1 MSMTGRFARHRG
13 AVLTLA
19 VALVAAVVFGI
30 YWFAPQRLF
39 IDRRVSETLPS
50 GPAAS
55 SEEGIRLG
63 QANRGGASEQGSGE
77 GASERDTGQADG
89 PAVLAEGHFRSLEH
103 ESSGRALVLRLPDGR
118 QFLRLEDLDTSD
130 GPDLRVYLSAA
141 AATSGHTEF
150 GREFVDL
157 GALKGNQGD
166 QNYEI
171 PAGVNI
177 DRFES
182 AVVWCRRF
190 AVGFA
195 AAPIT

>member
-1 MSMTGRFARHRG
+1 V
-13 AVLTLA
+13 AV
-19 VALVAAVVFGI
+19 VAAVAFGI

-39 IDRRVSETLPS
+39 IDQRVSETLPS

-63 QANRGGASEQGSGE
+63 QANRGGASEQGPGE
-77 GASERDTGQADG
+77 GASEGDAGQADG
-89 PAVLAEGHFRSLEH
+89 PAVLAEGDFRSLEH

-118 QFLRLEDLDTSD
+118 RFLRLEDLDTSN
-130 GPDLRVYLSAA
+130 GPDLRVYLSTV
-141 AATSGHTEF
+141 AATSGNTEF

-171 PAGVNI
+171 PAGVDI

-195 AAPIT
+195 AAPIA

>member
-13 AVLTLA
+13 AAVTLA
-19 VALVAAVVFGI
+19 VAVVAAVAFGI

-39 IDRRVSETLPS
+39 IDQRVSETLPS
-50 GPAAS
+50 GPA
-55 SEEGIRLG
+55 
-63 QANRGGASEQGSGE
+63 
-77 GASERDTGQADG
+77 
-89 PAVLAEGHFRSLEH
+89 VLAEGDFRSLEH

-118 QFLRLEDLDTSD
+118 RFLRLEDLDTSS

-141 AATSGHTEF
+141 AATSGPTEF

-171 PAGVNI
+171 PAGVGRPVRERRRLVSPLRRGVRGCA
-177 DRFES
+177 DR
-182 AVVWCRRF
+182 VVPQYRAPRTERRSR
-190 AVGFA
+190 A
-195 AAPIT
+195 ARRPALRPRAGTP